1 MGPTLPGKGTIT
13 FFLRKKEKKK
23 KWVAASVLTATG
35 DFTLPQ
41 LHSMDSSRQ
50 PRPRW
55 RPTEE
60 QQQVLKEML
69 RLNGGR
75 AITWE
80 EALQV
85 APPLQW
91 FGAIEPRNV
100 YYWFQ
105 NHRQKMTR
113 QGTIAT
119 KTEAPTRPI
128 SQSKEEE
135 VAPCQPVQETLP
147 LFPLKAGDLNKD
159 L

>member
-1 MGPTLPGKGTIT
+1 MG
-13 FFLRKKEKKK
+13 KK
-23 KWVAASVLTATG
+23 VAAFGLIVTSTIN
-35 DFTLPQ
+35 FTLTQ

-55 RPTEE
+55 RPAEG
-60 QQQVLKEML
+60 QVQVLKEMF
-69 RLNGGR
+69 RINGGR

-85 APPLQW
+85 APLLQW

-105 NHRQKMTR
+105 NYKQKMTR

-119 KTEAPTRPI
+119 KTEAPTR
-128 SQSKEEE
+128 SVCQSTGED
-135 VAPCQPVQETLP
+135 AASYQPVQETLP
-147 LFPLKAGDLNKD
+147 LFPLEAGDLNKD

>member
-1 MGPTLPGKGTIT
+1 
-13 FFLRKKEKKK
+13 
-23 KWVAASVLTATG
+23 
-35 DFTLPQ
+35 
-41 LHSMDSSRQ
+41 MDSSRQ
-50 PRPRW
+50 PRPKW

-60 QQQVLKEML
+60 QRQVLKEML

-105 NHRQKMTR
+105 NHRQKMMR
-113 QGTIAT
+113 QGTIVA

-128 SQSKEEE
+128 SQSKGEE
-135 VAPCQPVQETLP
+135 VVLCQPVQETLP
-147 LFPLKAGDLNKD
+147 LFPLEAGDLNKD